1 MNVHRFLCF
10 HLFHKRL
17 LGHRFC
23 ALTDK
28 MHLLFVMS
36 TWMNFSLK
44 DVFSYS
50 KKNNKNVVVQYWW
63 VDSLS
68 LSIFVWLACVFLIDV
83 ILVFDTGVEST
94 DLENQFV
101 SKAVD

>member
-1 MNVHRFLCF
+1 
-10 HLFHKRL
+10 
-17 LGHRFC
+17 
-23 ALTDK
+23 
-28 MHLLFVMS
+28 
-36 TWMNFSLK
+36 MNFSLK

-50 KKNNKNVVVQYWW
+50 KKNNKKVVVQYWW

>member
-1 MNVHRFLCF
+1 
-10 HLFHKRL
+10 
-17 LGHRFC
+17 
-23 ALTDK
+23 
-28 MHLLFVMS
+28 MS
-36 TWMNFSLK
+36 SHIPK
-44 DVFSYS
+44 
-50 KKNNKNVVVQYWW
+50 KKNNTNVVVQYWW

-68 LSIFVWLACVFLIDV
+68 LSIFVWFACVFLIDV

>member
-1 MNVHRFLCF
+1 
-10 HLFHKRL
+10 
-17 LGHRFC
+17 
-23 ALTDK
+23 
-28 MHLLFVMS
+28 MS

-50 KKNNKNVVVQYWW
+50 KKNNTNVVVQYWW

-101 SKAVD
+101 SNAVD